1 MEKPMSILAK
11 SYTKKNDFVTR
22 DIGGETIIVPIRDH
36 VGDLESIYSL
46 NEVGTLIWQLI
57 DGQKTVNRIVE
68 EMCMAYDVN
77 PEEAKKDT
85 LEFVK
90 SLEKAGLIQRER
102 IDG

>member
-1 MEKPMSILAK
+1 MNISAK
-11 SYTKKNDFVTR
+11 SYAKKNDFVTR

-57 DGQKTVNRIVE
+57 DGQKTLNGIVE
-68 EMCMAYDVN
+68 GIVMAYDVN
-77 PEEAKKDT
+77 PEEAKKDA

-90 SLEKAGLIQRER
+90 SLEEAGLIQKVKE
-102 IDG
+102 